1 MAANL
6 FLRSRTWWWRWRP
19 RGQFCRSRP
28 ITIRM
33 SLRTG
38 CRQEAERRA
47 GYVRI
52 EAEGRCAML
61 YKSVSREQLQLL
73 VKQHASDCL
82 DRFMADQM
90 SAPTMNHRLSNITHA
105 RLFALIAED
114 PARWADG
121 GFAEQLEHVPL
132 TATDRAN
139 LAELATWYRERNG
152 PISPGYMR
160 SALQAAGIEPTET
173 NLRKCLPAIA
183 FAKSQACLE
192 TNRSTYDAD
201 YALGWDLPAP
211 LAGFAE
217 ARMPLQVDTTAV
229 NLPPQKR
236 PDGAQSEKS
245 MPVDDRFLDAPLSEV
260 AKAVGKAN
268 VAKGTW
274 SNAIA
279 DDVKRAFAFLIAAN
293 GDIMFSQLRQHHL
306 AAATTLFSQLEPKY
320 RYMEEFRRDGI
331 RGAAA
336 VGAARIAKGDKAG
349 LGLAPQTVNKHLTWM
364 SAAIEEAATLGYS
377 PIELKF
383 KGFRHK
389 GKSLNKTKANNKRP
403 RWTKPDFAK
412 LLTGPVFSGCA
423 GLFRR
428 FEPGPHVFH
437 DGAYF
442 GGPLLVNTA
451 GRSSEGNGIAIP
463 DIVLDA
469 DIPYIVIREN
479 EIRGLKTIVSERRL
493 PILQKLLDLGFGD
506 YIRHLQAIGQTA
518 VFPEFVHPTMPPS
531 KCFYKKFFS
540 EQRALHFPQGSS
552 AKTNGK
558 DADVVSIRKFVLD
571 ILVENRVD
579 AELRIYIAGHEPGAM
594 TQKSYEN
601 DPPLEILAEAM
612 SCLEGLFAH
621 LEPTPLNPRPNE
633 HMRYGSPRGRPR
645 KSS

>member
-1 MAANL
+1 
-6 FLRSRTWWWRWRP
+6 
-19 RGQFCRSRP
+19 
-28 ITIRM
+28 
-33 SLRTG
+33 
-38 CRQEAERRA
+38 
-47 GYVRI
+47 
-52 EAEGRCAML
+52 ML

-73 VKQHASDCL
+73 VKQHVSDCL

-90 SAPTMNHRLSNITHA
+90 SAPTMNHQLSNITHA
-105 RLFALIAED
+105 RLFALIAQN
-114 PARWADG
+114 PARWAEGD
-121 GFAEQLEHVPL
+121 FADQLDHLPL
-132 TATDRAN
+132 TAADRAN
-139 LAELATWYRERNG
+139 LAELSAWYRERNG

-183 FAKSQACLE
+183 FARSQACLE

-201 YALGWDLPAP
+201 HALGWDLPAP
-211 LAGFAE
+211 LAGLAD
-217 ARMPLQVDTTAV
+217 AQM
-229 NLPPQKR
+229 PPQI
-236 PDGAQSEKS
+236 DATAANLTLSEGPGGPQPETS
-245 MPVDDRFLDAPLSEV
+245 TPIDDRFLDAPLSRVAEV
-260 AKAVGKAN
+260 VGEAN

-306 AAATTLFSQLEPKY
+306 AAATALFPQLEPKY
-320 RYMEEFRRDGI
+320 RYMKEFRRDGI

-336 VGAARIAKGDKAG
+336 VGAARIAKDDKVG

-383 KGFRHK
+383 KGLRHK

-403 RWTKPDFAK
+403 RWTKSDFRK

-428 FEPGPHVFH
+428 FESGPHVYH

-442 GGPLLVNTA
+442 GLLLLINTA
-451 GRSSEGNGIAIP
+451 GRSSEGNGIAVR

-493 PILQKLLDLGFGD
+493 PILPKLLELGFGN
-506 YIRHLQAIGQTA
+506 YVRYLQEIGQTA
-518 VFPEFVHPTMPPS
+518 VFPEYVHPTMPPS
-531 KCFYKKFFS
+531 KCFYKKFFD

-552 AKTNGK
+552 AKTGGK
-558 DADVVSIRKFVLD
+558 DADVVSIRKFVVD
-571 ILVENRVD
+571 ILVENRID

-601 DPPLEILAEAM
+601 DPPLGILAEAM
-612 SCLEGLFAH
+612 FCLEGLFAH
-621 LEPTPLNPRPNE
+621 LEPTPLNPRPIE
-633 HMRYGSPRGRPR
+633 HMQYGSPRGRPR